1 MPKGRKRSSVCG
13 NRWFLFSFDDKA
25 VQLGGYYSFT
35 NYLVSMSINLMDLTD
50 FFFPFESLFALR
62 EVKITFPSVNMR
74 YCLIDK

>member
-13 NRWFLFSFDDKA
+13 NKWFLFSFDDQA

-35 NYLVSMSINLMDLTD
+35 NYLVSMSINLMYLTI
-50 FFFPFESLFALR
+50 FFPFESLFALR